1 MADEETETNIFGDGV
16 ENRGVDD
23 DDEIEMRN
31 LNPYDSSSRRGSED
45 TTYRSSHSKTY
56 GETSFIEGIDEH
68 TPLITKESKRDEA
81 WDEIRRKFPKVSTSK
96 FTATLDDI
104 GRVFVKL
111 IRSNAKPAPLF
122 NKDGE
127 VNKKLPET
135 IIKALGTPSEDIIRA
150 NEEEITRRKNKI
162 KELQASRETASENQR
177 EEIDANIEEQQN
189 EISRL
194 EAENEHIEER
204 MSLRDRVKLI
214 FKKYGL
220 TVFAVVSAVGLVIGV
235 VVSNLKKGLTS
246 LGKGVGGEL
255 KTIGKKIGEIL
266 PGMIGAIASFVFK
279 TAGEAVGFLVK
290 HAWLLILAAVT
301 IMIEKLKKRNKARN
315 KVLKVIKMKFITVKS
330 KQTTAS
336 VDLVPPLVLG
346 DKQRISLVDIRIP
359 EQYFEFTDDQAI
371 GDENRFK
378 KKLKI
383 IKLSK
388 HLGKYNARRLQ
399 QVLHGDS
406 LKAEL
411 GLEISITDKA
421 AYLTTQSKEII
432 VSSELT
438 KNFNIP
444 RESKPYSAV
453 KISGD
458 EKYFVYCDLVEENN
472 SLLSRENNAARVM
485 PSKLLA
491 VAPKS
496 ESGVYPE
503 LLIPAEKRVIN
514 NITLRIENEKF
525 EVPDFNDEPIIY
537 GLKIS

>member
-1 MADEETETNIFGDGV
+1 
-16 ENRGVDD
+16 
-23 DDEIEMRN
+23 
-31 LNPYDSSSRRGSED
+31 
-45 TTYRSSHSKTY
+45 
-56 GETSFIEGIDEH
+56 
-68 TPLITKESKRDEA
+68 
-81 WDEIRRKFPKVSTSK
+81 
-96 FTATLDDI
+96 
-104 GRVFVKL
+104 
-111 IRSNAKPAPLF
+111 
-122 NKDGE
+122 
-127 VNKKLPET
+127 
-135 IIKALGTPSEDIIRA
+135 
-150 NEEEITRRKNKI
+150 
-162 KELQASRETASENQR
+162 
-177 EEIDANIEEQQN
+177 
-189 EISRL
+189 
-194 EAENEHIEER
+194 
-204 MSLRDRVKLI
+204 
-214 FKKYGL
+214 
-220 TVFAVVSAVGLVIGV
+220 
-235 VVSNLKKGLTS
+235 
-246 LGKGVGGEL
+246 
-255 KTIGKKIGEIL
+255 
-266 PGMIGAIASFVFK
+266 
-279 TAGEAVGFLVK
+279 
-290 HAWLLILAAVT
+290 
-301 IMIEKLKKRNKARN
+301 
-315 KVLKVIKMKFITVKS
+315 MKFITVKS

-399 QVLHGDS
+399 QVLNGDS

-411 GLEISITDKA
+411 GLEITITDKA

-472 SLLSRENNAARVM
+472 SLLYGENNYARIM
-485 PSKLLA
+485 PSQLLA

-503 LLIPAEKRVIN
+503 LLILADKRVIN

-525 EVPDFNDEPIIY
+525 EVPDFNDEEIIY
-537 GLKIS
+537 VLKIS